1 MFYLSFPFPDPEERM
16 LRRLSWR
23 QLRRFTKV
31 SRMAG

>member
-1 MFYLSFPFPDPEERM
+1 MFFLSFPLPDLEERM

-23 QLRRFTKV
+23 QLRRFIKV